1 LTQIIENP
9 TARNTGFAVLNL
21 GTDVISLIEN
31 ETTIRPEHK
40 KEMLLKLKNGVFS
53 LTNENEYINNTDE
66 DTE

>member
-1 LTQIIENP
+1 MTKIIENP
-9 TARNTGFAVLNL
+9 TARDTGFTVLNL

-40 KEMLLKLKNGVFS
+40 KEMLLKLKNGVFN